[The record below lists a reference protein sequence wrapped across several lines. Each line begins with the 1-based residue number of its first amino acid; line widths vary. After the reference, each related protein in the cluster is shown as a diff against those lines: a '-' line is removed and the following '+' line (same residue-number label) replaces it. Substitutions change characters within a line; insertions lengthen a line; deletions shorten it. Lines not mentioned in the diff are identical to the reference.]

1 MVEGLSRRR
10 VLSGLSALT
19 VLGFDPHTRQW
30 ITTAHAATNFADVPA
45 LDGTLF
51 LDASHRAQA
60 ADDFGHLVHA
70 TPAAVLLPG
79 SATDVLKMV
88 RYARRRRIP
97 VSMRGQGHAQY
108 GQCQVQDGL
117 VVDSSSLST
126 IHSISPA
133 GARVDAGV
141 RWSDL
146 VMAAAEQGLTPPVLT
161 DYLELSVGGTV
172 SVGGIGGTMQ
182 HFGVQGDN
190 VLELEVVTGEGELV
204 TCSRHER
211 AELFDSVTS
220 GLGQFALIL
229 RATVRL
235 IPAPTQALV
244 FHLFY
249 DDIDAFVRDQLR
261 VVHDGRF
268 EYLEGQVVST
278 PSGAW
283 RYMIEAV
290 SLFTPPS
297 TPNEARLLRGLRDD
311 ASTRERN
318 EMPYLDFAF
327 RLAPTIELLKSLGV
341 WGFPH
346 PWLSLFLPASAAAS
360 YVGNLMASL
369 TTADTG
375 QGPVLFYPVL
385 RSRVRRPFFRL
396 PNEPVSFAF
405 NILRTAPPDPVVQQ
419 AMVSSNRSL
428 YDAALAVGGTRY
440 ASGAIPMTPA
450 DWRRHFG
457 GTWRDF
463 ARAKQRFD
471 PSGILTRGAGIF

>member
-1 MVEGLSRRR
+1 MIEGVSRRHII
-10 VLSGLSALT
+10 SGLGALA
-19 VLGFDPHTRQW
+19 VLGFDPQTRQW
-30 ITTAHAATNFADVPA
+30 ITTAHAAPSFADVPP
-45 LDGTLF
+45 LDGSLF
-51 LDASHRAQA
+51 LDAAHRDAT

-70 TPAAVLLPG
+70 NPAAVLLPG
-79 SATDVLKMV
+79 SVTDVVKMV
-88 RYARRRRIP
+88 RYARRHRIP

-117 VVDSSSLST
+117 VIDSSSLT
-126 IHSISPA
+126 TLHSITVA

-146 VMAAAEQGLTPPVLT
+146 VVAAAEQGLTPPVLT
-161 DYLELSVGGTV
+161 DYLELSVGGTL

-211 AELFDSVTS
+211 AELFDAVTS
-220 GLGQFALIL
+220 GLGQFALIV
-229 RATVRL
+229 RATLRL

-244 FHLFY
+244 FHLYY
-249 DDIDAFVRDQLR
+249 DDIQAFVRAQTRL
-261 VVHDGRF
+261 VHDGRF

-278 PSGAW
+278 PSGGW
-283 RYMIEAV
+283 RYMIEAA
-290 SLFTPPS
+290 SLYTPPCV
-297 TPNEARLLRGLRDD
+297 PDEARLLRGSSDD
-311 ASTRERN
+311 AATRERN
-318 EMPYLDFAF
+318 QMPYLDFAF
-327 RLAPTIELLKSLGV
+327 RLAPTIEFLKSIGV

-360 YVGNLMASL
+360 YVGNLVATL

-396 PNEPVSFAF
+396 PSEPVSFAF
-405 NILRTAPPDPVVQQ
+405 NILRTAPPDPVVQR
-419 AMVSSNRSL
+419 AMVTSNRSL

-457 GTWRDF
+457 SAWRDF

-471 PSGILTRGAGIF
+471 PSEILTPGAGIF

>member
-1 MVEGLSRRR
+1 
-10 VLSGLSALT
+10 
-19 VLGFDPHTRQW
+19 
-30 ITTAHAATNFADVPA
+30 
-45 LDGTLF
+45 
-51 LDASHRAQA
+51 
-60 ADDFGHLVHA
+60 
-70 TPAAVLLPG
+70 
-79 SATDVLKMV
+79 
-88 RYARRRRIP
+88 
-97 VSMRGQGHAQY
+97 
-108 GQCQVQDGL
+108 
-117 VVDSSSLST
+117 
-126 IHSISPA
+126 
-133 GARVDAGV
+133 
-141 RWSDL
+141 
-146 VMAAAEQGLTPPVLT
+146 
-161 DYLELSVGGTV
+161 
-172 SVGGIGGTMQ
+172 MQ

-211 AELFDSVTS
+211 AELFDAVTS

-244 FHLFY
+244 YNLFY
-249 DDIDAFVRDQLR
+249 DDIEAFVRDQLR

-290 SLFTPPS
+290 SLFTPPCAPS
-297 TPNEARLLRGLRDD
+297 EAHLLRGLRDD
-311 ASTRERN
+311 VATRGRRET
-318 EMPYLDFAF
+318 PYLEFAF

-360 YVGNLMASL
+360 YVGNVMASL
-369 TTADTG
+369 TIADTG

-396 PNEPVSFAF
+396 PNEPVSFVF
-405 NILRTAPPDPVVQQ
+405 NILRTAPPDPVVQE
-419 AMVSSNRSL
+419 AMLSSNRSL

-440 ASGAIPMTPA
+440 ASCAIAMTPA

-457 GTWRDF
+457 NTWRDF
-463 ARAKQRFD
+463 AQAKQRFD
-471 PSGILTRGAGIF
+471 PSRILTPGAGIF